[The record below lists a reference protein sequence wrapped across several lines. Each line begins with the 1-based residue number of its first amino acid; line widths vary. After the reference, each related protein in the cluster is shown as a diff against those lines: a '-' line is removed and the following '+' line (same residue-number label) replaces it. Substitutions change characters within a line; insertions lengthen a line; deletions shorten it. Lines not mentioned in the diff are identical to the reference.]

1 MTTTVQDVSTLA
13 GSRTLP
19 FLAAV
24 EERLATQLA
33 DDLVGRASRET
44 LAAGGKRLRPLLVLI
59 AAPPET
65 RDRPELEIAACAAE
79 LVHMA
84 TLVHDDIL
92 DAAPL
97 RRGHAT
103 VWARHGEAVARA
115 TGDHLFALAFAGLT
129 RTGSPGA
136 VAILARAALD
146 LARGEALQ
154 SEQARRPE
162 ITVEA
167 YLERCLFKTGRLFAA
182 ACALGGMFGGL
193 DPAGIDALERFGE
206 QLGIAFQLADDLLD
220 CDGDPETTGKVLGV
234 DLLDGTVTLPLLLA
248 AQRDE
253 VVAAAIADR
262 ERAAADVVGV
272 LARVVATGAIAD
284 TRRAVLEHAE
294 GARATLAA
302 LPDRSDRRALE
313 AIVQAAT
320 TRDH

>member
-1 MTTTVQDVSTLA
+1 VTAVAQDVGALA
-13 GSRTLP
+13 GARTLP

-24 EERLATQLA
+24 EERLAAQLA
-33 DDLVGRASRET
+33 DDAVGRASRET

-59 AAPPET
+59 AAPLDAREL
-65 RDRPELEIAACAAE
+65 PELEVAACAAE

-84 TLVHDDIL
+84 TLVHDDVL

-103 VWARHGEAVARA
+103 VWARHGEALARA
-115 TGDHLFALAFAGLT
+115 TGDHLFALAFAGLA
-129 RTGSPGA
+129 RTGSREA
-136 VAILARAALD
+136 VALLAQAALD

-154 SEQARRPE
+154 SEQARRPD
-162 ITVEA
+162 TPVDA

-182 ACALGGMFGGL
+182 ACALGGLFGGL
-193 DPAGIDALERFGE
+193 DENAIAALGRFGE
-206 QLGIAFQLADDLLD
+206 QLGIAFQLADDVLD
-220 CDGDPETTGKVLGV
+220 CDGDPEATGKALGV

-253 VVAAAIADR
+253 RVAAAIVDR

-272 LARVVATGAIAD
+272 LALVAATGAVAD
-284 TRRAVLEHAE
+284 ARRAVQEHADA
-294 GARATLAA
+294 ARAAVA
-302 LPDRSDRRALE
+302 RLPDRSDRRALE